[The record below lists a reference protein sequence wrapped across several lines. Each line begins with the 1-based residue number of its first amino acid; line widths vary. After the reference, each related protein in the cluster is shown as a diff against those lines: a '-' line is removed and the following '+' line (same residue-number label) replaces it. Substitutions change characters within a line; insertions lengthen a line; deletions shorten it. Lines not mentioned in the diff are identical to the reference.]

1 MSEVLGAERAG
12 SGSRL
17 EFNRIEVVVN
27 PASGGVDPGAPEQL
41 QALMDEAEREAN
53 VVEATPDTLDQC
65 LKSALE
71 ADPDLLILLAGDG
84 TARAAA
90 SLAGPTGPLL
100 APLAGGTMN
109 MLPHAIYGR
118 RPWQEA
124 LADIMQDGVEK
135 QIGGGVVGEH
145 RFYVAAI
152 LGAPALWAHA
162 REAVRKRDLK
172 EAVEKA
178 RYAWS
183 RAFSRRI
190 NFALGAGPRQQ
201 AEALT
206 LLCPLVSRAMS
217 ETEEALEIDALD
229 PKGAAEAF
237 RLGFRALVSEF
248 FGDWRDDP
256 AVTARKCD
264 RARAWASSPI
274 PAILDGEPTRMPK
287 QVDIRFDPCA
297 FRALAPR
304 PIEETEAGETTEE
317 GLSEVPTD

>member
-1 MSEVLGAERAG
+1 MQDALADRTGPR
-12 SGSRL
+12 SRL
-17 EFNRIEVVVN
+17 VLNRIEVVVN
-27 PASGGVDPGAPEQL
+27 PASGGVAPGAAQQL
-41 QALMDEAEREAN
+41 QALLNEAERDAN
-53 VVEATPDTLDQC
+53 VVEAGPDDLEAC

-71 ADPDLLILLAGDG
+71 AGPDLLILLAGDG

-90 SLAGPTGPLL
+90 CMAGADGPLL

-109 MLPHAIYGR
+109 MLPYAVYGR

-124 LADIMQDGVEK
+124 LTEILFDGVEK
-135 QIGGGVVGEH
+135 PIGGGRVGDH
-145 RFYVAAI
+145 AFFVAAI

-162 REAVRKRDLK
+162 REAVRKRDLH
-172 EAVEKA
+172 EAIERA

-183 RAFSRRI
+183 RAFSSRI
-190 NFALGAGPRQQ
+190 NFQLEGEPRRR

-217 ETEEALEIDALD
+217 ETEQALEIDGLD
-229 PKGAAEAF
+229 PRGAADAF

-256 AVTARKCD
+256 SVTARKA
-264 RARAWASSPI
+264 RSARAWASGSI
-274 PAILDGEPTRMPK
+274 PAIFDGEPTRLPK
-287 QVDIRFDPCA
+287 EVAIRYIPCA

-304 PIEETEAGETTEE
+304 PADEDGSPQT
-317 GLSEVPTD
+317 